1 MSPRIFL
8 APLLLGIGLTVA
20 GCGGGD
26 EHPRHH
32 NREAMG
38 GGVPAAPREVMH
50 GTQSFFAGKI
60 VVEARLTE
68 GGGRHGGPAGP
79 GAGGPSEGDDQ
90 NGDEGGG
97 GGRHHG
103 HRGGGGGRGYLGGGG
118 GMGESNLPPVT
129 LRLHITN
136 TSDAP
141 IEITFNGCD
150 SALGNFVVVPEKM
163 TVAAGQSI
171 EPDPMRSLLGIPADE
186 VPLELA
192 LAMPGKSVKKMVT
205 LRLAQPAPTMNEAP
219 GATAPA
225 PAPPPSVP

>member
-1 MSPRIFL
+1 
-8 APLLLGIGLTVA
+8 
-20 GCGGGD
+20 
-26 EHPRHH
+26 
-32 NREAMG
+32 MG
-38 GGVPAAPREVMH
+38 GGAPAEPREVMH

-68 GGGRHGGPAGP
+68 GGGRHGGTGGP
-79 GAGGPSEGDDQ
+79 GPGGPPEGGDDEGD
-90 NGDEGGG
+90 GG
-97 GGRHHG
+97 GGRRHG
-103 HRGGGGGRGYLGGGG
+103 HRGGGGGGRGYLGGGG
-118 GMGESNLPPVT
+118 MSESNLPPVT

-141 IEITFNGCD
+141 IEVTFNGCD

-163 TVAAGQSI
+163 TIAAGQSA

-192 LAMPGKSVKKMVT
+192 LAMPGKSEKKTVT
-205 LRLAQPAPTMNEAP
+205 LHLDQPAATMNEAP

-225 PAPPPSVP
+225 PGPPPSVP